1 MFKQI
6 LSHNLQMFF
15 FFTEAHIY
23 KNQTE
28 LYSLPTYQHII
39 KPQDRNNSHG
49 LACYIKRNMQCP
61 EIPLPDVTSLETLGV
76 ELIIPNSTLTF
87 IVIYKPPKVTMAD
100 LLRDLQIILKAID
113 NVQKTIILGDFNV
126 DALAAE
132 SQPLKHLMQQF
143 TFKFT
148 HPGTTHNHGS
158 CLDHVY
164 LPKDIQNMY
173 NCYTFLPTYFSD
185 HFYVHLQLGISA

>member
-1 MFKQI
+1 
-6 LSHNLQMFF
+6 
-15 FFTEAHIY
+15 
-23 KNQTE
+23 
-28 LYSLPTYQHII
+28 
-39 KPQDRNNSHG
+39 
-49 LACYIKRNMQCP
+49 
-61 EIPLPDVTSLETLGV
+61 
-76 ELIIPNSTLTF
+76 
-87 IVIYKPPKVTMAD
+87 MAD
-100 LLRDLQIILKAID
+100 FLRDLQIILKAID
-113 NVQKTIILGDFNV
+113 NVHKTIILGDFNV

-132 SQPLKHLMQQF
+132 SQPLKQLMQQF

-185 HFYVHLQLGISA
+185 HFYVHLH